1 MASLKSGEEVDR
13 IKGPWSPEE
22 DAALQRYVQQYGPRN
37 WSLISK
43 AIPGRSGKSC
53 RLRWCNQLSPRVEH
67 RPFTPQEDAAIIRA
81 HSLHGNKW
89 ATIAR
94 MLSGRTDNAIKN
106 HWNSTLRRRCSTHA
120 GCALVIR
127 EDKDNEDDRKRCLE
141 EYDNDSEG
149 GSSWEARKLKKLSIG
164 GATREA
170 FRCSSPSSES
180 DRSGAPSDGGAH
192 IYRPVA
198 HFVAASNRS
207 GDLNEAADPP
217 TCLSPSLPGTGLTS
231 NSKPPPPSTPASLRG
246 SAAPPGYTK
255 AEEAM
260 ESMSSAINTAST
272 QIRSYSILRHP
283 AFIMQEPTPVPI

>member
-94 MLSGRTDNAIKN
+94 MLSGRTDNGQGGDIEMAFPFGGAG
-106 HWNSTLRRRCSTHA
+106 RRPGGVGGVVGGPGDLFPYR
-120 GCALVIR
+120 GVG
-127 EDKDNEDDRKRCLE
+127 KPW
-141 EYDNDSEG
+141 G
-149 GSSWEARKLKKLSIG
+149 GSQG
-164 GATREA
+164 TDD
-170 FRCSSPSSES
+170 C
-180 DRSGAPSDGGAH
+180 
-192 IYRPVA
+192 
-198 HFVAASNRS
+198 ASRR
-207 GDLNEAADPP
+207 GR
-217 TCLSPSLPGTGLTS
+217 G
-231 NSKPPPPSTPASLRG
+231 PA
-246 SAAPPGYTK
+246 
-255 AEEAM
+255 
-260 ESMSSAINTAST
+260 
-272 QIRSYSILRHP
+272 
-283 AFIMQEPTPVPI
+283 